1 MNERERILALVKQG
15 IISTDEAIEL
25 LENTAKKQVEEA
37 QKNETKEPFVEA
49 EKAEPTAEEVQAA
62 ADKKDKENFEKILE
76 SLASEISYF
85 SSKVDEK
92 TEALQ
97 ILRRQISAKEE
108 RRQAIATHE
117 ELGTMTPEL
126 QMEVVCLEEELEG
139 LRSQEQALREE
150 KRKME
155 EQMRTL
161 KKEQLETNVK
171 SFGEKFGNKD
181 EWKETATDLGSKL
194 SHLGTQFSQFVNAT
208 VSSIAENLE
217 WKEVDFNV
225 NIPGIVSNKFKHEFN
240 YENTTATILDFQLA
254 NGNIHFKQWDKNDMR
269 VEADIKI
276 YAKYEEE
283 TPLAAF
289 EARSTITIDEDQ
301 LTFHVPNKRV
311 RCDLTVYL
319 PAREYDYLAI
329 KVLNGNVTVNDFKG
343 KDVYLK
349 STNGNMTFAHVD
361 ATMLE
366 LDGGNG
372 KITVTDSHLVDILA
386 KVINGD
392 ITLNSHVS
400 SSQLSI
406 INGNIRITHTDMDV
420 QRIEASSVNGTVKL
434 AIPAEKSIELDAHSS
449 LGSIKNRME
458 NVEVIQ
464 QRDEKTNKHL
474 QLRRVVDTTP
484 VMVELKTTN
493 GSILMKD
500 TDAK

>member
-25 LENTAKKQVEEA
+25 LESSAKKQVEKA
-37 QKNETKEPFVEA
+37 QKNEPKEPFVEFGKT
-49 EKAEPTAEEVQAA
+49 EQTAEDVQKA

-97 ILRRQISAKEE
+97 IIRRQIKTKEE

-126 QMEVVCLEEELEG
+126 QMEAVRLDEELEG
-139 LRSQEQALREE
+139 LRSQEHSLREE

-171 SFGEKFGNKD
+171 SFGEKFGNKE
-181 EWKETATDLGSKL
+181 EWKETANDLGSKL
-194 SHLGTQFSQFVNAT
+194 NHLGTQFSQFVNAT
-208 VSSIAENLE
+208 VNTIAENLE
-217 WKEVDFNV
+217 WKEVDFNM
-225 NIPGIVSNKFKHEFN
+225 NIPGLVSNKFKHEFTF
-240 YENTTATILDFQLA
+240 ENATATILDLQLA
-254 NGNIHFKQWDKNDMR
+254 NGNIQLKKWDKNDIR

-276 YAKYEEE
+276 YAKFEEE

-311 RCDLTVYL
+311 RCDITVYL
-319 PAREYDYLAI
+319 PEREYDYLAV
-329 KVLNGNVTVNDFKG
+329 KVLNGTVNVNDFKG

-349 STNGNMTFAHVD
+349 STNGNMNFTNVD

-372 KITVTDSHLVDILA
+372 KIVVKESHLVDIIA
-386 KVINGD
+386 KLINGD
-392 ITLNSHVS
+392 VTINSHVS
-400 SSQLSI
+400 SSQLSV
-406 INGNIRITHTDMDV
+406 INGDVRITHTDKAV
-420 QRIEASSVNGTVKL
+420 QRIEASSVNGTIKL
-434 AIPAEKSIELDAHSS
+434 AIPADKSIELDAHSS

-458 NVEVIQ
+458 NIEIIQ

-474 QLRRVVDTTP
+474 QFRRVVDNTP

>member
-25 LENTAKKQVEEA
+25 LENSAKKQVVEA
-37 QKNETKEPFVEA
+37 QKNEPKEPFVEV
-49 EKAEPTAEEVQAA
+49 EKTEQTAEEVQEA

-97 ILRRQISAKEE
+97 VLRRQISAKEE

-117 ELGTMTPEL
+117 ELETMTPEL
-126 QMEVVCLEEELEG
+126 HMEAVRLDEELEG

-161 KKEQLETNVK
+161 KKEQLEANVK
-171 SFGEKFGNKD
+171 SFSEKFGKKE
-181 EWKETATDLGSKL
+181 EWKETANDLGSKL

-208 VSSIAENLE
+208 VNSIAENME
-217 WKEVDFNV
+217 WKEVDFNM
-225 NIPGIVSNKFKHEFN
+225 NIPGLVSNKFKHEYNF
-240 YENTTATILDFQLA
+240 ENATATILDFQLA
-254 NGNIHFKQWDKNDMR
+254 NGNITYKKWDKNDMR

-276 YAKYEEE
+276 YAKFEEE

-289 EARSTITIDEDQ
+289 EARSTIKIDEDQ

-319 PAREYDYLAI
+319 PEREYDYLAI
-329 KVLNGNVTVNDFKG
+329 KVLNGTVVVNDFKG

-349 STNGNMTFAHVD
+349 STNGNMTFTNVD

-372 KITVTDSHLVDILA
+372 KIAVKDSHLVDIIA
-386 KVINGD
+386 KLINGD
-392 ITLNSHVS
+392 IALNSQVS
-400 SSQLSI
+400 SSQLSV
-406 INGNIRITHTDMDV
+406 INGDVRITHTDIAV
-420 QRIEASSVNGTVKL
+420 QRIEASSVNGTIKL

-458 NVEVIQ
+458 NIEIIQ

-474 QLRRVVDTTP
+474 QFRRVVDNTP

-493 GSILMKD
+493 GSIMIKD